1 MLNLYSSHCP
11 GTNDRQLMANFLNGL
26 DAVLRREV
34 LKLRPNNFA
43 EAREHASRLFNLGYP
58 SINTMTVP
66 TVPQTQTS
74 IPAASM
80 DLDALRLH
88 SYST

>member
-1 MLNLYSSHCP
+1 
-11 GTNDRQLMANFLNGL
+11 MANFLNGL

-74 IPAASM
+74 MPAASM
-80 DLDALRLH
+80 DLDATGTHRKNMGLEWP
-88 SYST
+88 TPDDP